1 MNWDEVTNMSQ
12 LSRDTG
18 IPAHVIRQRKRAGWT
33 VERTIST
40 PVRKFAT
47 SPGVRKKAAPKKVAP
62 KKVEAPKV
70 EAPLV
75 TPDKDIGWVWVAAV
89 GVLVGLAVVVAREAG
104 VL

>member
-62 KKVEAPKV
+62 KKVEAPI
-70 EAPLV
+70 V

-89 GVLVGLAVVVAREAG
+89 GVLVGLAVVVAQEAG

>member
-47 SPGVRKKAAPKKVAP
+47 SPGIRKKAAPKKVAP
-62 KKVEAPKV
+62 KKVEV
-70 EAPLV
+70 PLV

-89 GVLVGLAVVVAREAG
+89 GVLVGLAVVVAQEAG

>member
-47 SPGVRKKAAPKKVAP
+47 SPGVRKKATKKAA
-62 KKVEAPKV
+62 KKVEAPI
-70 EAPLV
+70 V

-89 GVLVGLAVVVAREAG
+89 GILVGLAVVVAQEAG

>member
-62 KKVEAPKV
+62 KKVEAP
-70 EAPLV
+70 
-75 TPDKDIGWVWVAAV
+75 
-89 GVLVGLAVVVAREAG
+89 
-104 VL
+104 

>member
-1 MNWDEVTNMSQ
+1 MARDWNSIENMSQ
-12 LSRDTG
+12 LSRETG

-33 VERTIST
+33 VERTITT

-47 SPGVRKKAAPKKVAP
+47 SPGVRKAAPKKA
-62 KKVEAPKV
+62 

-75 TPDKDIGWVWVAAV
+75 APNKDIGWMWVVAV
-89 GVLVGLAVVVAREAG
+89 GILVGLAVVVAQEAG

>member
-62 KKVEAPKV
+62 KKVEV
-70 EAPLV
+70 PLV

-89 GVLVGLAVVVAREAG
+89 GVLVGLAVVVAQEAG

>member
-40 PVRKFAT
+40 PVREFAT

-62 KKVEAPKV
+62 KKVEAPI
-70 EAPLV
+70 V
-75 TPDKDIGWVWVAAV
+75 TPDKGIGWVWVAAV
-89 GVLVGLAVVVAREAG
+89 GVLVGLAVVVAQEAG

>member
-62 KKVEAPKV
+62 KKVEVPKV

-89 GVLVGLAVVVAREAG
+89 GILVGLAVVVAQEAG

>member
-1 MNWDEVTNMSQ
+1 MNWNDVTNMSQ

-47 SPGVRKKAAPKKVAP
+47 SPGIRKKAAKKAAPKKV
-62 KKVEAPKV
+62 EAPI
-70 EAPLV
+70 V
-75 TPDKDIGWVWVAAV
+75 TPDKDIGWIWIAAV
-89 GVLVGLAVVVAREAG
+89 GILVGLAVVVAQEAG

>member
-62 KKVEAPKV
+62 KKVEAPI
-70 EAPLV
+70 V

-89 GVLVGLAVVVAREAG
+89 GILVGLAVVVAQEAG